1 MEPFH
6 TLLDDLQ
13 LTKTNSIIKVRCIH
27 VYEVA
32 APRDKTNIVSLE
44 CVLHDRMGTRIQA
57 TIPRILHAKFGA
69 LIREGGI
76 FRIRNFLVRQNRPRN
91 PVTNHAYHIKMI
103 SSTQMI
109 EVNEPQFPKMLL
121 NLKSFEEIT
130 QIDIIGVVVD
140 TGKIVTHSTYRL
152 IEIRLSDSEISGD
165 VAFLSQESIYR
176 FTDTRV
182 SNEFDGLVV
191 KTLADVQEDVDG
203 SYWICGKIED
213 VECHYGQWSY
223 MACKQC
229 VKKVVKVKNGFN
241 CEECDNFDGI
251 AISRFRFIVNVVD
264 GSSNASLLL
273 WDRECVQLLGKKVD
287 EIQLGHQE
295 LGADE
300 CIPPE
305 IEEKLLGQ
313 TLLFRI
319 HVKTSNEYWID
330 KPYTVNKICNDPQI
344 VDKYIPP
351 TLDSRGANLGLE
363 ISPTLEGLSPFAG
376 TDVVLHG
383 STSGANDTQTK
394 SISKDSLKRSL
405 DVEILGQTIVVG
417 GEQKKLMIKQEHN

>member
-6 TLLDDLQ
+6 TLLDDQ

-27 VYEVA
+27 IYEVA

-44 CVLHDRMGTRIQA
+44 CVLHDRMGIRIQA
-57 TIPRILHAKFGA
+57 TIPRILHARFGA
-69 LIREGGI
+69 LMREGGI

-103 SSTQMI
+103 SSTQMF
-109 EVNEPQFPKMLL
+109 EVNEPQFPKMLF
-121 NLKSFEEIT
+121 NFKSFEEIM
-130 QIDIIGVVVD
+130 QIGNVCDEPLFDIIGVVVD
-140 TGKIVTHSTYRL
+140 TGKIVKHSTSKL
-152 IEIRLSDSEISGD
+152 IEIRLSDADHTMLFCTLWGDVVDSYLQQLERIKGKMPIIIVQFCKPTLFRGTIRVSTHFNTSRVYINQDMVEISSFKERISGD
-165 VAFLSQESIYR
+165 AAFLSQEAIFR
-176 FTDTRV
+176 FIDARV
-182 SNEFDGLVV
+182 SNEFDDLVV

-203 SYWICGKIED
+203 SYWICCRIEN

-229 VKKVVKVKNGFN
+229 VKKAVKLENGFT
-241 CEECDNFDGI
+241 CDKCDNSDGI
-251 AISRFRFIVNVVD
+251 VVPRFRFIVNVVD

-287 EIQLGHQE
+287 EIRLGHEE

-300 CIPPE
+300 YIPPE

-319 HVKTSNEYWID
+319 NVK
-330 KPYTVNKICNDPQI
+330 KILSI
-344 VDKYIPP
+344 GLIIH
-351 TLDSRGANLGLE
+351 TL
-363 ISPTLEGLSPFAG
+363 
-376 TDVVLHG
+376 
-383 STSGANDTQTK
+383 
-394 SISKDSLKRSL
+394 
-405 DVEILGQTIVVG
+405 
-417 GEQKKLMIKQEHN
+417 

>member
-1 MEPFH
+1 MCASRSNGH
-6 TLLDDLQ
+6 KDSSNYST
-13 LTKTNSIIKVRCIH
+13 
-27 VYEVA
+27 
-32 APRDKTNIVSLE
+32 
-44 CVLHDRMGTRIQA
+44 
-57 TIPRILHAKFGA
+57 
-69 LIREGGI
+69 
-76 FRIRNFLVRQNRPRN
+76 
-91 PVTNHAYHIKMI
+91 
-103 SSTQMI
+103 SSTRKI
-109 EVNEPQFPKMLL
+109 GNVCDEPLF
-121 NLKSFEEIT
+121 
-130 QIDIIGVVVD
+130 DIIGVVVD
-140 TGKIVTHSTYRL
+140 TGKIVTHSTSRL

-182 SNEFDGLVV
+182 SNDFDGLVV

-203 SYWICGKIED
+203 SYWICGRIED

-241 CEECDNFDGI
+241 GEECDNSDGI
-251 AISRFRFIVNVVD
+251 AIPRFRFIVNVVD
-264 GSSNASLLL
+264 
-273 WDRECVQLLGKKVD
+273 
-287 EIQLGHQE
+287 
-295 LGADE
+295 ADE
-300 CIPPE
+300 YIPPE

-351 TLDSRGANLGLE
+351 TLDSRGSNSGLE
-363 ISPTLEGLSPFAG
+363 ISPTLEGLSPFAR

-383 STSGANDTQTK
+383 STSGANDTHTK
-394 SISKDSLKRSL
+394 LIAKDSLKRSL

-417 GEQKKLMIKQEHN
+417 GEQKKLMIKQENN